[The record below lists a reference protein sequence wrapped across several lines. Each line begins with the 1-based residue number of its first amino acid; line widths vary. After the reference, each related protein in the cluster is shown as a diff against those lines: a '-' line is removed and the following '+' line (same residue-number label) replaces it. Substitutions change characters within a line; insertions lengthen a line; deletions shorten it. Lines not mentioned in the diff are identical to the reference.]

1 MSEVKTRPNL
11 IYCISAIFLLIL
23 FKIFYRLSV
32 TGQDNIPET
41 GTAVLVA
48 NHTSFLD
55 PPIVAVSCKRH
66 ISFMAKAELFKVPI
80 LGTLLRLFEAFPVN
94 RNKMDLKA
102 FRTAF
107 RRLKQGR
114 LLGVF
119 PEGTRRRVG
128 PKKMGPLE
136 PGAAYLILKSGTPI
150 IPVGISGTD
159 KVIPTGKRLPRFPK
173 VTVAIGKPIHFK
185 IEKPS
190 QESISEVTG
199 RIEKNILG
207 LLV

>member
-1 MSEVKTRPNL
+1 MSEVKLRSNL
-11 IYCISAIFLLIL
+11 IYCVSAMFLWIV

-32 TGQDNIPET
+32 TGQDNIPEN
-41 GTAVLVA
+41 GAAILVA

-55 PPIVAVSCKRH
+55 PPMVAVTCKRH
-66 ISFMAKAELFKVPI
+66 ISFMAKVDLFKIPI
-80 LGTLLRLFEAFPVN
+80 LSILLRSFNTLPVN
-94 RNKMDLKA
+94 KNKMDLKLI
-102 FRTAF
+102 RTAF
-107 RRLKQGR
+107 GRLKQGR

-128 PKKMGPLE
+128 PKKLGPLE
-136 PGAAYLILKSGTPI
+136 PGAAYLILKSGTPM

-173 VTVAIGKPIHFK
+173 VTVVVGKPIHFN

-190 QESISEVTG
+190 QENIAEVTE
-199 RIEKNILG
+199 RIEKGIVS

>member
-1 MSEVKTRPNL
+1 LSEVKLRPNL
-11 IYCISAIFLLIL
+11 TYCISAMFLLIV

-41 GTAVLVA
+41 GSAILVA

-55 PPIVAVSCKRH
+55 PPMVAVSCKRH
-66 ISFMAKAELFKVPI
+66 ISFMGKAELFKVPI
-80 LGTLLRLFEAFPVN
+80 LSTLLRSFETFPVN
-94 RNKMDLKA
+94 RNKVDLKA

-107 RRLKQGR
+107 GRLKQGR

-128 PKKMGPLE
+128 PKKMGSLE
-136 PGAAYLILKSGTPI
+136 PGAAYLILKSGTPM

-173 VTVAIGKPIHFK
+173 VTVVIGKPVHFN

-190 QESISEVTG
+190 QENISEVTG
-199 RIEKNILG
+199 RIEKDIVS